1 MHLVDL
7 KKWQVLSRP
16 QRDTTQRIPLCSL
29 NESEYKHMIDIH
41 KQYVT
46 LTDIELALE
55 LISGDLKHKISI
67 LQDILK
73 EDREIEIRYYE
84 ELF

>member
-1 MHLVDL
+1 MVDL
-7 KKWQVLSRP
+7 KHWEVLAIP
-16 QRDTTQRIPLCSL
+16 QRDTTKRIPLCSL
-29 NESEYKHMIDIH
+29 SESEYKHMIDIH

-46 LTDIELALE
+46 LTDMEISLE
-55 LISGDLKHKISI
+55 LISGSLKQEIS
-67 LQDILK
+67 LVQDILK